1 MRVLIFSTAYLPLIG
16 GAELAVK
23 EITDRLPDIEFVMI
37 TSRLRLNLAE
47 HEKIGNVSIYRIGR
61 GNGLDKFRLIFS
73 GWKKAQSLGK
83 FDLLWSIMAS
93 HGGFAALRYK
103 RRNRSIPFLLTL
115 QEGDSKWHIYKHVW
129 WCWPYFKQIFKRA
142 DGIQAISQYLARW
155 AKELGATCAVR
166 VIPNG
171 VDVARFVSAA
181 VSLSH
186 EEKMY
191 VRKQMGIRP
200 ENKVVISV
208 SRLEKKNGLGDLI
221 QSLALLPSHTH
232 LIIAG
237 SGRLEGE
244 LKVAAEKSGLRD
256 RVHFVGDVAHSA
268 LPHYL
273 AVADVF
279 CRPSLSEGLGTAF
292 LEAMAA
298 GVPVV
303 ATPVGGIPDF
313 LTDGETG
320 LVCRQQNQSD
330 IAAKI
335 RRIFD
340 DSDFA
345 EHIRLHA
352 RNLVVE
358 HYNWDSIAKSLGALM
373 KGMV

>member
-23 EITDRLPDIEFVMI
+23 EITDHLPDIEFVMI
-37 TSRLRLNLAE
+37 TSRLRRDLAE
-47 HEKIGNVSIYRIGR
+47 HEKIGNVTIYRIGK
-61 GNGLDKFRLIFS
+61 GSALDKFCLIWH
-73 GWKKAQSLGK
+73 GWKKAQSFGK

-103 RRNRSIPFLLTL
+103 KRNRSVPFLLTL

-129 WCWPYFKQIFKRA
+129 WCWPYFKQIFRRA

-155 AKELGATCAVR
+155 AQEVGATCAVR

-181 VSLSH
+181 ISPSH

-191 VRKQMGIRP
+191 VRKQMGIGP
-200 ENKVVISV
+200 ENRVIISV
-208 SRLEKKNGLGDLI
+208 SRLAKKNGLGDLI
-221 QSLALLPSHTH
+221 QSLVLLPSHTH
-232 LIIAG
+232 LVIAG
-237 SGRLEGE
+237 SGRLEEG
-244 LKVAAEKSGLRD
+244 LKALTEKSGLRG
-256 RVHFVGDVAHSA
+256 RVHFVGDVAHSV
-268 LPHYL
+268 LPHYF
-273 AVADVF
+273 AIADVF

-303 ATPVGGIPDF
+303 ATPVGGILDF
-313 LTDGETG
+313 LKDTETG
-320 LVCRQQNQSD
+320 LLCKVGDPQD
-330 IAAKI
+330 IGAQIERVLIDSALRERLTLAARK
-335 RRIFD
+335 
-340 DSDFA
+340 
-345 EHIRLHA
+345 
-352 RNLVVE
+352 LVVE
-358 HYNWDSIAKSLGALM
+358 HYNWDSIAQSMGALM